1 MRRALLCTFF
11 LLANVAF
18 AADDHPTFTLWPEGK
33 TPGAVGS
40 GQGHEPTLTV
50 WLPADGKGNGAAMV
64 VAPGGGYA
72 GLAMDHEGVQ
82 IAQWLNDNGIAA
94 FILQYRHAPSYAHP
108 YPWMDASRALRTMKA
123 SRGSRVPSFASASTA
138 SSTVMCISRTASAM
152 VNGLS

>member
-50 WLPADGKGNGAAMV
+50 WLPADGKGNGAAVIIATV
-64 VAPGGGYA
+64 VGATL
-72 GLAMDHEGVQ
+72 GLLLTPTTVEP
-82 IAQWLNDNGIAA
+82 AA
-94 FILQYRHAPSYAHP
+94 
-108 YPWMDASRALRTMKA
+108 
-123 SRGSRVPSFASASTA
+123 
-138 SSTVMCISRTASAM
+138 
-152 VNGLS
+152 